1 MCFSDTDTC
10 IDFMISK
17 TDKRQKLSTDDMTT
31 QKRKRKK
38 KRKKKKKKEKEK
50 RLYDTNTL

>member
-31 QKRKRKK
+31 QKRKKK
-38 KRKKKKKKEKEK
+38 KRKKEKKKEKEK